1 MKYNNIIEVALAF
14 LKQEFEKNQELN
26 YLVRCSDVGD
36 GELDQILDYDT
47 QDGYII
53 VNSNIP
59 EEKLIGINQLIDI
72 ALHEDDYG
80 LLNNIANTVK
90 EYVTFPELY
99 KSDFDSWEQI
109 VLGNYN
115 FNEEE

>member
-1 MKYNNIIEVALAF
+1 MKYTNINEVALAF

-36 GELDQILDYDT
+36 GELDQILDFDDYC
-47 QDGYII
+47 I

-72 ALHEDDYG
+72 ALHEDDYE
-80 LLNNIANTVK
+80 LLNKVANTVK